1 MDENNPD
8 LPGGIDRLLERK
20 AFGELSD
27 SERTRVLSHLRE
39 EQYTRLRRTV
49 LLARDTAE
57 QRIQPDP
64 WVKERLM
71 ATFDKELPAEKRD
84 SRRTVSRLL
93 IRPVPLYQAG
103 VAASLLLAV
112 LFYFLLKQD
121 DPGSRVA
128 VADTVYIE
136 KILPGSDTVRQGDAL
151 LPAEK
156 GSMPHRAV
164 RSGPSAPP
172 EPTRYAVAGNTGGN
186 SYPQQQMEEALERVV
201 RVSDLE
207 RGRSRMQDTS
217 LLHLLVAVY

>member
-1 MDENNPD
+1 MDENDPD

-71 ATFDKELPAEKRD
+71 ATFDKEIPAEKRD
-84 SRRTVSRLL
+84 GRRTVSRLL

-128 VADTVYIE
+128 AADTVYLE
-136 KILPGSDTVRQGDAL
+136 KVLPGSDSLRRETAPPPERVGD
-151 LPAEK
+151 
-156 GSMPHRAV
+156 MPHRPA
-164 RSGPSAPP
+164 RSNPPAAPD
-172 EPTRYAVAGNTGGN
+172 PTRYAVAGNTGGN
-186 SYPQQQMEEALERVV
+186 SYPQQQMEEALKRVA
-201 RVSDLE
+201 RVADLE
-207 RGRSRMQDTS
+207 RGRSRIQDTS